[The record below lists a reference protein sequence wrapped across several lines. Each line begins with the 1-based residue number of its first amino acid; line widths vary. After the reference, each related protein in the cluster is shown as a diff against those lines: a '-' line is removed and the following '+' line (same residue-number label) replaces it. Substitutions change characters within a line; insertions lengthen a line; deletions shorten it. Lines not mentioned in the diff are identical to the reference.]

1 MSNKVKYKARF
12 LDEWLENS
20 DFKDWIWRHQKDPT
34 CAFCKYCHKTFSVAG
49 QGVKQLYSQMNSD
62 KYKERPP
69 VDETDKSQNKQKQ
82 MTVNFIPVDKLGDV
96 SESTS
101 TSSLSKMNTLKQSSI
116 NTVLQRENVTRAE
129 VIWVLEI
136 LMNNYSYRSCVG
148 KDQLFTPMIPDSS
161 IAQKFQLCKTKAS
174 YVICYGLAPF

>member
-1 MSNKVKYKARF
+1 
-12 LDEWLENS
+12 
-20 DFKDWIWRHQKDPT
+20 
-34 CAFCKYCHKTFSVAG
+34 
-49 QGVKQLYSQMNSD
+49 
-62 KYKERPP
+62 
-69 VDETDKSQNKQKQ
+69 
-82 MTVNFIPVDKLGDV
+82 
-96 SESTS
+96 
-101 TSSLSKMNTLKQSSI
+101 MNTLKQSSI

-174 YVICYGLAPF
+174 YVICYGLAPFLS